1 MRMGCSV
8 VCARTHWK
16 KFRWLGAGIGVE
28 PSNFK
33 IGLGVGSGIAGAVG
47 ANIEV

>member
-1 MRMGCSV
+1 MGRSV

-47 ANIEV
+47 ANFEV